1 MIILS
6 LKVYGNKVV
15 ETLKHGAGERGL
27 IAGRR
32 GGPEAEVTGRTRLF

>member
-1 MIILS
+1 MIILY

-32 GGPEAEVTGRTRLF
+32 SLNS